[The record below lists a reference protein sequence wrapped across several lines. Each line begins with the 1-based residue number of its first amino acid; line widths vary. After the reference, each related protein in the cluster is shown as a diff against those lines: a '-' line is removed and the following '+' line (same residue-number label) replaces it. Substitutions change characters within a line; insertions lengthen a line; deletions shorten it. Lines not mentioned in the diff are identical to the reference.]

1 MDREEPVRFKRVVDS
16 HERHCKTVG
25 WNVDGNG
32 SEKQVLAGASMTKYA
47 CWSKR
52 ELVKKLEAVELT
64 VAMQNIQI
72 EELKAALAF
81 LRALNTQLEDELGG
95 KLQ

>member
-1 MDREEPVRFKRVVDS
+1 
-16 HERHCKTVG
+16 
-25 WNVDGNG
+25 
-32 SEKQVLAGASMTKYA
+32 MTKYA